1 MAKKT
6 ENFFKRLRSEQER
19 KGSIICMGIGP
30 DVEEAKKKRDF
41 FPFGRKALRVLA
53 TDAIRETQME
63 VPVFKFS
70 LASFSVEDEEAYLE
84 ELIRM
89 TKKTFDALTIL
100 DAKYSDTGLAAE
112 KHAEEAFIRYGAD
125 AVTVNPYFGID
136 TIEPYLE
143 FKDKGVIVVIRTSNP
158 GSADYQMLNVEDGL
172 KLYEKMALDM
182 VALNEKFG
190 GNRIG
195 LFVGSASPN
204 ELIRIR
210 QLVGD
215 MPLLVPRIGKKGI
228 DTKGII
234 EAAQTA
240 DGFGMMACVFQEIAY
255 GKNPAE
261 ALRAI
266 QKQVNSY
273 RNSFDRKKLPYEK

>member
-1 MAKKT
+1 MAKKN
-6 ENFFKRLRSEQER
+6 ENFFQQLRSEQER
-19 KGSIICMGIGP
+19 KGSIVCMGIGP
-30 DVEEAKKKRDF
+30 DVEEASKKRNF

-53 TDAIRETQME
+53 SDALRETHME
-63 VPVFKFS
+63 VPVFKFG

-84 ELIRM
+84 DLIRM
-89 TKKTFDALTIL
+89 TRKTFNALSIL
-100 DAKYSDTGLAAE
+100 DAKYSDTGVAAE

-136 TIEPYLE
+136 TIEPYLK

-158 GSADYQMLNVEDGL
+158 GSADYQTLNIEGGL
-172 KLYEKMALDM
+172 KLYEKMAVDM

-195 LFVGSASPN
+195 LFVGTTCPV
-204 ELIRIR
+204 ELARIR

-215 MPLLVPRIGKKGI
+215 MPLLVPRIGKKGV

-240 DGFGMMACVFQEIAY
+240 DGFGLMACVLQEIAY

-261 ALRAI
+261 ALHAI
-266 QKQVNSY
+266 DKQVNSS
-273 RNSFDRKKLPYEK
+273 RNGFTRAKLPFEK